1 MHLKHLKTLISHQ
14 LMESKISALAWSP
27 NNKRLAVST
36 SDRLIVLFDED
47 GERRERFLTKP
58 ADGKSKKGYVV
69 TGLSFSFDS
78 IKLAIAQSDNMVF
91 VYKLGES
98 WEDKKAICNKFPQ
111 RNPVTC
117 IIWSSEQ
124 QIIMG
129 LIDGKVRLAN
139 TKNNKSS
146 TVFNSGSYVVSLA
159 ANPCG
164 RGFISGHADG
174 KIARY
179 TFDDDGN
186 CMLQAKVATHPVPP
200 FALTWAGNSIFAAG
214 FDRRVV
220 IYGREGKIRQQ
231 FDYSKDPTE
240 KESTIAVSGP
250 GGHVVAIGSYNRIR
264 VYNFSIRKNVW
275 DEVSPKVIPNLYT
288 ITAMCWKP
296 DGSKLTIGTLCGGV
310 DQFDCCIKRRIVRNF
325 ELIYV
330 GPSQIIVL
338 NKNTQDKTLLRSIYG
353 YEIEDVK
360 VMGGD
365 SYLVAQT
372 SDTLILVYI
381 PTKELSEVYWRKNGT
396 KYKIIFSSRKFCVI
410 FGAGE
415 LFVIEYG
422 LSEVLGSVRT
432 EITNPYLFSVRIN
445 ERSTNSAT
453 CKRMAYMLD
462 PKTVNVVDLT
472 SGLTIG
478 HYNHDVC
485 LDWIELSEK
494 ANHLLLRDRKRQLL
508 ILNTETFASSIL
520 LPFCAFVQWIPQS
533 DAIVAQTKDNISIWY
548 NIDAIDRVTKVP
560 LQGGDIVG
568 VDHIGGKTEVLVSK
582 GMTTIRH
589 PLDNSLIEF
598 GTAMED
604 NDLERAVTFL
614 DSLAMAE
621 ETESMWKRLSEKA
634 LQSNNLLVAERCYAA
649 LGLLSKARYLRVTRD
664 IAEQE
669 GDANHYKVQTRL
681 HILAGNLELAEAIF
695 LEHNAVDEA
704 INMYTEMHRYEKALE
719 IAEAKNWSNLEMLR
733 EDYNKWLVE
742 TGQMEVLGDFRARD
756 ADNATAVSLYLRAS
770 VPGKAAALALSDASL
785 SEDRGVLEQIA
796 QCCNLFTLLIQ
807 ALIRANQQEK
817 AGELYKRLRQYE
829 AAMRCFRAGGAFQ
842 KALDVAREHLP
853 SEVVWLEEEWGNYL
867 VTRRQL
873 DAAISHFIEAGAYVK
888 ALEAATKAG
897 EWTKMAEI
905 LSSIDTG
912 DNSDSTM
919 EAVAPYR
926 LELARHYAHTRQ
938 FALAEKTFL
947 AAGEPKLAI
956 EMYTDAGMW
965 EEAHDLASANMQQ
978 DALNTMYI
986 QQAETLEH
994 SGKLKEAERL
1004 YLTVK
1009 RVDRAMT
1016 MYKNQRQYR
1025 EMARIVRTHKPEL
1038 LEQTLIRIAQELEC
1052 EGNLRQAEQY
1062 YMEAGEWKSVVNM
1075 YRTRDLW
1082 EEAFRVA
1089 GECRQQPELRKQVAF
1104 LWAKHLGS
1112 DSAVRLLNRLGLL
1125 HTAID
1130 YATEHCAFEFA
1141 FELVRSCPAEKVAEV
1156 HNKYAMFLEDEGKL
1170 SEAEEQFIK
1179 AGRPREAVLMYVHNQ
1194 DWTSAARV
1202 AREHDPESVND
1213 VLLGQA
1219 RIAFSERDFS
1229 QAEALLLRAQRPD
1242 MAVRAYRETGH
1253 WEDAIRVAQAYLPSK
1268 LQELLEEYEEE
1279 KMRTDSTAAT
1289 AGSVCGGGGG
1299 GDPHWSA
1306 QRGAN
1311 SVRARGLQSLPISRQ
1326 SGGSTHPLIASARQL
1341 EGNGEYLKAVEHYL
1355 KVTPD
1360 LLSEGGDGG
1369 GEGESAAALTHS
1381 VETCESLWVHAANLA
1396 MKFLTPENSVQVT
1409 ELVASKLAR
1418 LQRYSTA
1425 GELLLSVDRFQE
1437 AVNVFVAGE
1446 EWEKA
1451 RKIVQDLEP
1460 QLKSYV
1466 EKKYKEFLKVGALSV
1481 VVKSES
1487 SEENRTVTS
1496 KGQAEEL
1503 AGVDAFSAIE
1513 MYAEQGRWEKCI
1525 NAADR
1530 LYQETQAE
1538 RDYQLLHKH
1547 LATFAATLIREKRAY
1562 DALLLYKRHGAP
1574 PYVQNFNIY
1583 KGIFQEITAQ
1593 RNLATADAYST
1604 WAALRDTLF
1613 DIYQRVSSLSGAV
1626 KIQPNVVNV
1635 FERMFLVAHY
1645 YATRSALISAK
1656 LFDLATKVSV
1666 SLLRDSDIIPADKA
1680 FFEAGTQCRKLGWDS
1695 MAFVFLNR
1703 FLDLMEVIEDHE
1715 GNSGALDST
1724 DFENTDIPL
1733 EVPIPEEPYA
1743 TNAEHESVREWILAV
1758 SMDQKLDQVLPK
1770 DERGIYVACLSSP
1783 ATGVSALPCVVTG
1796 YPVLRDGVSFSSKS
1810 GKHSANL
1817 EDWKRISYA
1826 ANVNRNSECID
1837 TFEFIRKW
1845 CGSVI

>member
-1 MHLKHLKTLISHQ
+1 MHLKHLKTLIPHQ
-14 LMESKISALAWSP
+14 PMESKISALAWSP
-27 NNKRLAVST
+27 NSKRLAVST

-69 TGLSFSFDS
+69 TGLSFSPDS
-78 IKLAIAQSDNMVF
+78 TKLAIAQSDNMVF

-129 LIDGKVRLAN
+129 LMDGKVRLAN

-146 TVFNSGSYVVSLA
+146 TIFNSGSYVVSLA
-159 ANPCG
+159 ANSSG

-179 TFDDDGN
+179 NFDDDGN
-186 CMLQAKVATHPVPP
+186 CVLQAKVATHSVPP

-220 IYGREGKIRQQ
+220 VYGRDGRARQQ

-240 KESTIAVSGP
+240 KESTVAVSGP
-250 GGHVVAIGSYNRIR
+250 GGHVVAIGSYNKIR

-275 DEVSPKVIPNLYT
+275 EEVPPKVIRNLYT
-288 ITAMCWKP
+288 ITAMCWKA

-310 DQFDCCIKRRIVRNF
+310 DQFDCCMKRKILGNF
-325 ELIYV
+325 EVIYV
-330 GPSQIIVL
+330 GPSQVIVL
-338 NKNTQDKTLLRSIYG
+338 NKQTQDKTLLKSNYG
-353 YEIEDVK
+353 YEIEDIK

-365 SYLVAQT
+365 NYLVAQT
-372 SDTLILVYI
+372 SDTLVLVHI
-381 PTKELSEVYWRKNGT
+381 PTKELSEVHWRKNGT

-432 EITNPYLFSVRIN
+432 ELTNPYLFSVRIN
-445 ERSTNSAT
+445 DRSTNSAT
-453 CKRMAYMLD
+453 CKKIAFMLD
-462 PKTVNVVDLT
+462 PKTVNVMDLIT
-472 SGLTIG
+472 GLTIG
-478 HYNHDVC
+478 HYTHDVC
-485 LDWIELSEK
+485 LDWLELSEK
-494 ANHLLLRDRKRQLL
+494 ANHLLLRDRKHQLIL
-508 ILNTETFASSIL
+508 LNTETFSSSIL

-533 DAIVAQTKDNISIWY
+533 DAIVAQSKDNISIWY
-548 NIDAIDRVTKVP
+548 NVDAIDRVTTLP

-568 VDHIGGKTEVLVSK
+568 VDRIGGKTEILISK

-604 NDLERAVTFL
+604 NDLERAVSFL
-614 DSLAMAE
+614 DSLTMAE
-621 ETESMWKRLSEKA
+621 ETESMWKKLSEKA
-634 LQSNNLLVAERCYAA
+634 LRANNLLVAERCYAA
-649 LGLLSKARYLRVTRD
+649 LGLPSKAQYLQVTRN

-669 GDANHYKVQTRL
+669 GDPNHYKVQTRL
-681 HILAGNLELAEAIF
+681 HILAGDLELAEAIF

-704 INMYTEMHRYEKALE
+704 INMYTEMRRYEKALE
-719 IAEAKNWSNLEMLR
+719 VAEAKNWPKLEMLR
-733 EDYNKWLVE
+733 EDYHKWLAE
-742 TGQMEVLGDFRARD
+742 TGQTEVLGDFRARD
-756 ADNATAVSLYLRAS
+756 GDNATAVSLYLRAS

-785 SEDRGVLEQIA
+785 SEDRDVLEQIA
-796 QCCNLFTLLIQ
+796 Q
-807 ALIRANQQEK
+807 ALVRANQQEK

-829 AAMRCFRAGGAFQ
+829 AAMRCFRTGGAFQ

-867 VTRRQL
+867 VAHRQL
-873 DAAISHFIEAGAYVK
+873 DAAISHFIEAGAYIK

-897 EWTKMAEI
+897 EWTKTAEI

-912 DNSDSTM
+912 DNLDSTTAA
-919 EAVAPYR
+919 AVASYR
-926 LELARHYAHTRQ
+926 LELARYYSRTRQ
-938 FALAEKTFL
+938 FALAEKAFL
-947 AAGEPKLAI
+947 AAGAPKLAI

-965 EEAHDLASANMQQ
+965 EEAHGLASTSMQQ
-978 DALNTMYI
+978 DALNAEAPTFRMYM

-1025 EMARIVRTHKPEL
+1025 EMARLVRAHKPEL

-1062 YMEAGEWKSVVNM
+1062 YMEAGEWKSAVNM

-1141 FELVRSCPAEKVAEV
+1141 FDLVRSCPAEKIAEV

-1170 SEAEEQFIK
+1170 SEAEEQFVK

-1219 RIAFSERDFS
+1219 RIAFSERDFA

-1289 AGSVCGGGGG
+1289 AGSICGGGGG
-1299 GDPHWSA
+1299 GDPHWSM

-1311 SVRARGLQSLPISRQ
+1311 SISARGSHGLAASVHS
-1326 SGGSTHPLIASARQL
+1326 SGSTNPLIASARQF

-1360 LLSEGGDGG
+1360 LLSECGGGA
-1369 GEGESAAALTHS
+1369 GEGESAATLAHS
-1381 VETCESLWVHAANLA
+1381 VETCENLWVHAANLA
-1396 MKFLTPENSVQVT
+1396 MKFLTPENSAQVT

-1425 GELLLSVDRFQE
+1425 GELLLSIDRFEE

-1451 RKIVQDLEP
+1451 RKIVKDLEP

-1466 EKKYKEFLKVGALSV
+1466 ESKYKEFLK
-1481 VVKSES
+1481 
-1487 SEENRTVTS
+1487 N

-1503 AGVDAFSAIE
+1503 AGVDVFSAVE

-1525 NAADR
+1525 GAAER
-1530 LYQETQAE
+1530 LYQETHAE
-1538 RDYQLLHKH
+1538 RDYQLLHKY
-1547 LATFAATLIREKRAY
+1547 LATYAATLIKEKRAY

-1583 KGIFQEITAQ
+1583 KGIFQAITSQ
-1593 RNLATADAYST
+1593 RNLATADAYPT
-1604 WAALRDTLF
+1604 WAALRDTLL
-1613 DIYQRVSSLSGAV
+1613 DLYQRVSSLSGAV
-1626 KIQPNVVNV
+1626 KIQPNVVSI

-1715 GNSGALDST
+1715 GNSDALDST
-1724 DFENTDIPL
+1724 DFQNTDIPL

-1743 TNAEHESVREWILAV
+1743 TNAEHEAVREWILAV

-1770 DERGIYVACLSSP
+1770 DERGVYVACLRSS

-1796 YPVLRDGVSFSSKS
+1796 YPVLRDGVSFSSKN

-1817 EDWKRISYA
+1817 EDWKRLTYA
-1826 ANVNRNSECID
+1826 ANVNRNAECVD
-1837 TFEFIRKW
+1837 VFEFIRKW
-1845 CGSVI
+1845 CGSVT

>member
-1 MHLKHLKTLISHQ
+1 MHLKHFKTLIPYQ
-14 LMESKISALAWSP
+14 PVESKISALAWSP
-27 NNKRLAVST
+27 NSKRLAVST

-47 GERRERFLTKP
+47 GERRERFSTKP

-78 IKLAIAQSDNMVF
+78 TKLAIAQSDNMVF

-117 IIWSSEQ
+117 IIWPSEH

-129 LIDGKVRLAN
+129 LMDGKVRLAN
-139 TKNNKSS
+139 TKNNKSL
-146 TVFNSGSYVVSLA
+146 TIFNSGSYVVSLA
-159 ANPCG
+159 ASPIG

-179 TFDDDGN
+179 NFDDDGN
-186 CMLQAKVATHPVPP
+186 CVLQAKVATHPVPP

-220 IYGREGKIRQQ
+220 IYGRDGKARQH

-240 KESTIAVSGP
+240 KESTVAVSGP
-250 GGHVVAIGSYNRIR
+250 GGHVVAIGSYNKIR

-275 DEVSPKVIPNLYT
+275 EEFPPKVIRNLYT
-288 ITAMCWKP
+288 ITAMCWKA

-310 DQFDCCIKRRIVRNF
+310 DQFDCCMKRKILRYF
-325 ELIYV
+325 EFVYV

-338 NKNTQDKTLLRSIYG
+338 NKQTQDKTLLRSNYG
-353 YEIEDVK
+353 YEIEDVN

-365 SYLVAQT
+365 SYLIAQT
-372 SDTLILVYI
+372 SDTLILAHI
-381 PTKELSEVYWRKNGT
+381 PTKELSEVHWKKNGT
-396 KYKIIFSSRKFCVI
+396 KYKILFSSRKFCVI

-432 EITNPYLFSVRIN
+432 EVTNPYLFSVRIN
-445 ERSTNSAT
+445 ERSRNNAA
-453 CKRMAYMLD
+453 CKKIAYMLD
-462 PKTVNVVDLT
+462 AKTVNVMDLIT
-472 SGLTIG
+472 GLTIG
-478 HYNHDVC
+478 HYAHDVC
-485 LDWIELSEK
+485 LDWLELSEK
-494 ANHLLLRDRKRQLL
+494 GNHLLLRDRKRQLIL
-508 ILNTETFASSIL
+508 LNTETFTPFVL
-520 LPFCAFVQWIPQS
+520 LPFCSFVQWISQS
-533 DAIVAQTKDNISIWY
+533 DAIVAQSKDSISVWY
-548 NIDAIDRVTKVP
+548 NIDAIDRVTTLP
-560 LQGGDIVG
+560 LQGGDIVS
-568 VDHIGGKTEVLVSK
+568 VDRIGGKTEILVSK

-614 DSLAMAE
+614 DSLEMAE
-621 ETESMWKRLSEKA
+621 ETESMWKKLAEKA
-634 LQSNNLLVAERCYAA
+634 LQALNLLVAERCYAA
-649 LGLLSKARYLRVTRD
+649 LGLLSKAQYLRVTRD

-669 GDANHYKVQTRL
+669 GDLNHYKVQTRL
-681 HILAGNLELAEAIF
+681 YILAGDLELAEAIF

-719 IAEAKNWSNLEMLR
+719 IAEAKNWPKLEMLR
-733 EDYNKWLVE
+733 EDYHKWLAE
-742 TGQMEVLGDFRARD
+742 TGQTEVLGDFRARD
-756 ADNATAVSLYLRAS
+756 GDNATAVSLYLRAS

-785 SEDRGVLEQIA
+785 SEDRVILEQIA
-796 QCCNLFTLLIQ
+796 Q
-807 ALIRANQQEK
+807 ALVRANQQEK

-829 AAMRCFRAGGAFQ
+829 AAMRCYRAGGAFQ

-853 SEVVWLEEEWGNYL
+853 SEVVWLEEEWGNHL
-867 VTRRQL
+867 VAHRQL
-873 DAAISHFIEAGAYVK
+873 DAAINHFIEAGAYIK

-897 EWTKMAEI
+897 EWTKAAEI
-905 LSSIDTG
+905 LSSIETG
-912 DNSDSTM
+912 GSMDSMTAA
-919 EAVAPYR
+919 AVGSYR
-926 LELARHYAHTRQ
+926 LELARYYSRTRQ
-938 FALAEKTFL
+938 FTLAEKAFV
-947 AAGEPKLAI
+947 AAGAPNLAI

-965 EEAHDLASANMQQ
+965 EEAHSLASTSMQQ
-978 DALNTMYI
+978 DALTAMYM
-986 QQAETLEH
+986 QQAETLEY

-1009 RVDRAMT
+1009 RVDRAIT
-1016 MYKNQRQYR
+1016 MYKNQRQHR
-1025 EMARIVRTHKPEL
+1025 EVARLVRAHKPEL

-1062 YMEAGEWKSVVNM
+1062 YMEAGEWKSAVNM

-1141 FELVRSCPAEKVAEV
+1141 FDLARSCPAEKVGEV
-1156 HNKYAMFLEDEGKL
+1156 HSKYAMFLEDEGKL
-1170 SEAEEQFIK
+1170 SEAEEEFIK

-1194 DWTSAARV
+1194 DWASAARV
-1202 AREHDPESVND
+1202 ARDHDPESVND

-1219 RIAFSERDFS
+1219 RIAFSERDLA

-1289 AGSVCGGGGG
+1289 TGSVCGGGG

-1311 SVRARGLQSLPISRQ
+1311 SIGARRSHGLATCAQSS
-1326 SGGSTHPLIASARQL
+1326 GSTYPLIVTARQL
-1341 EGNGEYLKAVEHYL
+1341 EASGEYLKAVEHYL

-1360 LLSEGGDGG
+1360 LLSETEGGG
-1369 GEGESAAALTHS
+1369 GEGESAATLAHS
-1381 VETCESLWVHAANLA
+1381 VETCENLWVHAANLA
-1396 MKFLTPENSVQVT
+1396 TKFLTPENSAQVT
-1409 ELVASKLAR
+1409 ELVATRLAR

-1425 GELLLSVDRFQE
+1425 GELLLSIDRFE
-1437 AVNVFVAGE
+1437 DAVNVFVAGE

-1451 RKIVQDLEP
+1451 RKIAKDLEP

-1466 EKKYKEFLKVGALSV
+1466 ESKYKESLK
-1481 VVKSES
+1481 
-1487 SEENRTVTS
+1487 NR
-1496 KGQAEEL
+1496 GQAEEL
-1503 AGVDAFSAIE
+1503 AGVDVLSAIE

-1525 NAADR
+1525 GAAER
-1530 LYQETQAE
+1530 LYQETHAE
-1538 RDYQLLHKH
+1538 RDYQLLHKY
-1547 LATFAATLIREKRAY
+1547 LATYAATLIKEKRAY

-1593 RNLATADAYST
+1593 RNLATADAYPT
-1604 WAALRDTLF
+1604 WAALRDTLL
-1613 DIYQRVSSLSGAV
+1613 DLYQRVSSLSGAV
-1626 KIQPNVVNV
+1626 KIQPSVVSI

-1645 YATRSALISAK
+1645 YATRSALIAAK
-1656 LFDLATKVSV
+1656 LFDLATKVSI

-1680 FFEAGTQCRKLGWDS
+1680 FFEAGMQCRKLGWDS

-1703 FLDLMEVIEDHE
+1703 FLDLMEIIEDHD
-1715 GNSGALDST
+1715 GNSDALDST
-1724 DFENTDIPL
+1724 DFQNTDIPL
-1733 EVPIPEEPYA
+1733 EVPIPEKPYA
-1743 TNAEHESVREWILAV
+1743 TSAEHESVREWILAV
-1758 SMDQKLDQVLPK
+1758 SMDQKLDQILPK
-1770 DERGIYVACLSSP
+1770 DERGIYVACLRSS

-1810 GKHSANL
+1810 GRHSANL
-1817 EDWKRISYA
+1817 EDWKRLTYA
-1826 ANVNRNSECID
+1826 ATVNRNAECVD
-1837 TFEFIRKW
+1837 VFEFIRKW